1 MMCLALLVFGTGQ
14 NGMVADY
21 FPDDDSV
28 AGRNNAFALD
38 LYKALAGEDGN
49 LFLSPHSI
57 STAFAMAYAG
67 ARGRT
72 AAQMSNALH
81 FDPNQKTFHVA
92 YRTHLAQVKKSARAE
107 GCALHQA
114 NALWGQTN
122 AGFLKP
128 FLKTLKDD
136 YGAPLRK
143 VDFVLGSG
151 AARKKINKWVS
162 KETKKKIQNILA
174 PGALDPTTRLVLA
187 NAVYF
192 KGDWAS
198 KFEKED
204 TTDQP
209 FIVAGGANVDVPM
222 MRQKHTFNF
231 MGNESLQILM
241 LPYRGDAFSMF
252 VLLPRTAD
260 GLPELESTLTVEN
273 LKHWL
278 SQLQPH
284 SVDVHLPKFEFE
296 RTFNLRDT
304 LVGMGMTDAFDP
316 TVADLS
322 GMNGKRD
329 KRDLFIQHVIHKAW
343 VEVYEEGTKAAAAT
357 TITIGCG
364 VAPHPPPATFRADH
378 PFLFTIVEMRT
389 RSILFIGRMTDPE
402 E

>member
-1 MMCLALLVFGTGQ
+1 MCLALLVFGTGQ

-28 AGRNNAFALD
+28 TGRNNAFAID

-49 LFLSPHSI
+49 LFLSPHSV

-67 ARGRT
+67 ARGKT
-72 AAQMSNALH
+72 AAQMSGALH
-81 FDPNQKTFHVA
+81 FDPNQKAFHVA
-92 YRTHLAQVKKSARAE
+92 YRTYLAQVKKSARTK
-107 GCALHQA
+107 GCELRLA

-128 FLKTLKDD
+128 FLKTLKNDH
-136 YGAPLRK
+136 GARLRK
-143 VDFVLGSG
+143 VDFVLSPG

-162 KETKKKIQNILA
+162 KGTKKKIRDIVP
-174 PGALDPTTRLVLA
+174 PGALGPATRLVLA
-187 NAVYF
+187 NAIYF

-198 KFEKED
+198 NFEKED
-204 TTDQP
+204 TSDQP
-209 FIVAGGANVDVPM
+209 FILAGGTNVDVPM
-222 MRQKHTFNF
+222 MRQTHTFNF

-241 LPYRGDAFSMF
+241 LPYRGGAFSMF

-296 RTFNLRDT
+296 RTFNLGGT
-304 LVGMGMTDAFDP
+304 LLGMGMTDAFDP
-316 TVADLS
+316 AVADLS

-329 KRDLFIQHVIHKAW
+329 LFIQHAIHKAW

-357 TITIGCG
+357 TISMACS
-364 VAPHPPPATFRADH
+364 AASHPPPATFRADH

-389 RSILFIGRMTDPE
+389 KSILFIGRMTDPE
-402 E
+402 K

>member
-1 MMCLALLVFGTGQ
+1 MCLALLVFGTGQ

-28 AGRNNAFALD
+28 AGRNNAFAID

-49 LFLSPHSI
+49 LFLSPHSV

-67 ARGRT
+67 ARGKT
-72 AAQMSNALH
+72 AAQMSGALH
-81 FDPNQKTFHVA
+81 FDPNQKAFHVA
-92 YRTHLAQVKKSARAE
+92 YRTYLAQVKKSARTK
-107 GCALHQA
+107 GCELRLA

-128 FLKTLKDD
+128 FLKTLKNDH
-136 YGAPLRK
+136 GARLRK
-143 VDFVLGSG
+143 VDFVLSPG

-162 KETKKKIQNILA
+162 KGTKKKIRDIVP
-174 PGALDPTTRLVLA
+174 PGALGPATRLVLA
-187 NAVYF
+187 NAIYF

-198 KFEKED
+198 NFEKED
-204 TTDQP
+204 TSDQP
-209 FIVAGGANVDVPM
+209 FILAGGTNVDVPM
-222 MRQKHTFNF
+222 MRQTHTFNF

-241 LPYRGDAFSMF
+241 LPYRGGAFSMF

-296 RTFNLRDT
+296 RTFNLGGT
-304 LVGMGMTDAFDP
+304 LLGMGMTDAFDP
-316 TVADLS
+316 AVADLS

-329 KRDLFIQHVIHKAW
+329 LFIQHAIHKAW

-357 TITIGCG
+357 TISIACS
-364 VAPHPPPATFRADH
+364 AASHPPPATFRADH

-389 RSILFIGRMTDPE
+389 KSILFIGRMTDPKK
-402 E
+402 